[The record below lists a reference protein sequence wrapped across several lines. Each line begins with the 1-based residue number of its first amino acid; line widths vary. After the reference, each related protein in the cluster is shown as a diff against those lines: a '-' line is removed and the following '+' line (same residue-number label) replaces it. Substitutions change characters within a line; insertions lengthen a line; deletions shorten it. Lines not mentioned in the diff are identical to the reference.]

1 VTENLRRQVKRLLVI
16 YGTMFLI
23 VSTGMTVLGA
33 LTAWAGLP
41 SWPTYLAFPVYLL
54 VSVPLF
60 TLSERIA
67 ARQAKKLEAR
77 EKENVL
83 EKLARL

>member
-1 VTENLRRQVKRLLVI
+1 MAKNISLRARCLLVN
-16 YGTMFLI
+16 YGVMFLLLF
-23 VSTGMTVLGA
+23 GGLMALGA
-33 LTAWAGLP
+33 LSAWAGLG

-67 ARQAKKLEAR
+67 TRQAKKLEAR